1 MTFTDRLVLWF
12 HVAFVIFTIGPVTL
26 ATMSSPRAIRKG
38 NLAVLRYLSWITRI
52 FGAGTLGVLAFG
64 MVLGQSLKDL
74 GKVWLT
80 VSITLFAV
88 ALVLLL
94 LIMRDQRRAMSA
106 LELAAKD
113 ARATAG
119 AQPVAGGAGSGDSGA
134 ADEAPPA
141 DGEPAATAPSAATA
155 PPAGATSSPGAHV
168 ASVERGRIA
177 SMAGVVS
184 LLWLA
189 ILVLMV
195 WNGSS

>member
-94 LIMRDQRRAMSA
+94 LIMRDQRRAINA

-119 AQPVAGGAGSGDSGA
+119 AQPVAVGVSAGDSGS

-141 DGEPAATAPSAATA
+141 GGEPAATAPPEATPPGTPSSRAAHI
-155 PPAGATSSPGAHV
+155 AT
-168 ASVERGRIA
+168 VERGRIA

-195 WNGSS
+195 WNGGS

>member
-94 LIMRDQRRAMSA
+94 LIMRDQRRAINA

-119 AQPVAGGAGSGDSGA
+119 AQPVAVGVSAGDSGS

-141 DGEPAATAPSAATA
+141 DGEPAATAPPEATPPGTPSSRAAHI
-155 PPAGATSSPGAHV
+155 AT
-168 ASVERGRIA
+168 VERGRIA

-195 WNGSS
+195 WNGGS